1 MILSAQARR
10 AAFDWRALAMTGAVS
25 VAAHGILLS
34 AFVPST
40 DPVQIAGGAASA
52 PAALGSAFEDFTQG
66 ALPST
71 ASMAESTQAPVAPQT
86 PPAQAAPPP
95 PPPAAA
101 EATQTPTAPQTPAAA
116 AAPRTLPPAA
126 VAGTTPLAAQ
136 TPSTP
141 PEPLTTA
148 RATPV
153 QPTPPSPPSL
163 AESAPTSPLPTATPE
178 PDVTVRTADATTPR
192 PQQRPS
198 PQQASAA
205 QPAGNS
211 ERSARRGSAD
221 GTTGAATQRAE
232 RPATAASAPGN
243 AEASNYPGQVM
254 RAIRRVR
261 QQSVRA
267 RGVAVVAFTVAP
279 GGGLASVSIAQA
291 SGSRALDSAALD
303 HIRRAAPFPAPPPGA
318 QRRFSFEFV
327 GR

>member
-1 MILSAQARR
+1 MILSAQAKR

-34 AFVPST
+34 ALVPST

-66 ALPST
+66 ALPSA
-71 ASMAESTQAPVAPQT
+71 ASMAEPTQAPVAPQT
-86 PPAQAAPPP
+86 PPAQTAPP

-101 EATQTPTAPQTPAAA
+101 AASQTPAAPQTSAAA
-116 AAPRTLPPAA
+116 AAPRTLAPAA
-126 VAGTTPLAAQ
+126 VAGNTPLAAQ
-136 TPSTP
+136 SPSAP

-153 QPTPPSPPSL
+153 QPTPPSAPSL
-163 AESAPTSPLPTATPE
+163 AEAAPTSPLPTATPE
-178 PDVTVRTADATTPR
+178 PEVTVRTADATTPR

-198 PQQASAA
+198 PRQASAA